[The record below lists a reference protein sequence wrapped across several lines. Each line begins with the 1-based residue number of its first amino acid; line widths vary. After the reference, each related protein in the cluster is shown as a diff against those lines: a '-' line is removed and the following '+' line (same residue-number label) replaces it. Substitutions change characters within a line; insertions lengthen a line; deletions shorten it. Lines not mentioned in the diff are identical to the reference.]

1 MKIAREY
8 SFPRLF
14 LRCFG
19 KEEYLNQIDKL
30 FDYSDISGTPVDIW
44 EVLEIISV
52 NQILSFAKGRTIA
65 GKIDSINFNLLFKK
79 YNILINEDEFNE
91 YMFYTPSLRLRH
103 DNVWCAQSRSCGY
116 LHRDLI
122 KTSHR
127 F

>member
-52 NQILSFAKGRTIA
+52 NQILSFAKGRTIL

-91 YMFYTPSLRLRH
+91 YMFYTNPTEMAKLLGFSKEEELSILY
-103 DNVWCAQSRSCGY
+103 D
-116 LHRDLI
+116 I
-122 KTSHR
+122 KKKR
-127 F
+127 NLP